1 MARKVRR
8 SVLHCSDE
16 MVCDNL
22 PICHNTSPLPDIRDE
37 QSMKAGIAGP
47 KVLEFREEYLILC
60 AHNFRRTSTHI
71 YVSENNTT

>member
-22 PICHNTSPLPDIRDE
+22 PICHNTSPLPDIRGD
-37 QSMKAGIAGP
+37 QNMKAGIAGP
-47 KVLEFREEYLILC
+47 KVLEFREEYLILS
-60 AHNFRRTSTHI
+60 AHNLKRYSACI
-71 YVSENNTT
+71 YKVSEA